1 MFKLCRRK
9 LDIAQVYIQEFFQQ
23 SRQFSLQTWLNQ
35 EERWDSIRLQGVEY
49 RIFSIPFHNNDE
61 SGVVQVYCSLNI
73 INKFIGKYT
82 QLLIAT
88 GLASTVVAAL
98 IGWLL
103 AGRAM
108 IPVNS
113 LSNGRKNLLRCFTRM
128 RTITVYKQLILC

>member
-1 MFKLCRRK
+1 